1 MFYIDNVFEKTVCT
15 IFFGSTSYD
24 ATVKLVALKNAMV
37 INKMASKIYKFVGAC
52 FVVTVFVSSI
62 ISSHVIIESP
72 IILLTY
78 LPFSRQHVARLQK

>member
-37 INKMASKIYKFVGAC
+37 INKFVGAC